1 MPMDNNRYCVIM
13 AGGIGSRVWPLSRE
27 ERPKQFVDVV
37 GAGRTFIQ
45 LTFDRFT
52 GIIPREN
59 FLVVTNRRYKSMVL
73 EQLPELDE
81 SQVLCEPMRRNT
93 APCIAY
99 AVHRIASVNPAATVV
114 FAPADH
120 LIMKHEEFERVIDD
134 AMGFAASNNV
144 LMTIG
149 VTPTRP
155 ETGYGYIQKGEP
167 VHDNTMY
174 KVKLFTEKPN
184 LEMAKVF
191 VSTGEFLWNSGIF
204 VWSIAAIID
213 AFDRYLPDI
222 EALFANGADLY
233 STDEEQTYINSIYSE
248 CPNISI
254 DYGIMEHADNVYV
267 RQADLGWSDIGTW
280 GALYA
285 MADKGDNDN
294 VTGNK
299 ELSTMLLND
308 VKESIIKLS
317 DGKKAIIDGLEGYI
331 LIDDG
336 DTLLVCRRDREQD
349 IRTWVEMINNDGHE
363 K

>member
-13 AGGIGSRVWPLSRE
+13 AGGIGSRFWPLSRE

-37 GAGRTFIQ
+37 GVGRTFIQ

-59 FLVVTNRRYKSMVL
+59 FLVVTNERYKSIVL
-73 EQLPELDE
+73 EQLPELNE

-120 LIMKHEEFERVIDD
+120 LILKHEEFERVIDD
-134 AMGFAASNNV
+134 AMGFAACNNV

-155 ETGYGYIQKGEP
+155 ETGYGYIQKGES
-167 VHDNTMY
+167 VRDNAIH

-204 VWSIAAIID
+204 VWSISAIVD
-213 AFDRYLPDI
+213 AFEKYQPEI
-222 EALFANGADLY
+222 ETLFANGADLY

-280 GALYA
+280 GSLYA
-285 MADKGDNDN
+285 MAEKDDSDN

-299 ELSTMLLND
+299 ELSTMLLSD
-308 VKESIIKLS
+308 VRKSIIKLS
-317 DGKKAIIDGLEGYI
+317 DGKKAIIDGLDGYI
-331 LIDDG
+331 VVDGGDSLLI
-336 DTLLVCRRDREQD
+336 CRRNREQD
-349 IRTWVEMINNDGHE
+349 IRTWVDMINNNGHE